1 MSTIHIADVDRIIRW
16 KELSQL
22 VPYSAMHI
30 RRLEKLGRF
39 PERIKLGDGKR
50 AAVGWSSR
58 EIIHWI
64 GARMAARTRV
74 DGQLELPLSASPS
87 RELTEEATPPQ
98 ESNRGRT
105 PQIQ

>member
-1 MSTIHIADVDRIIRW
+1 MSTINIAAVIRW

-39 PERIKLGDGKR
+39 PERIKLGVGKR

-58 EIIHWI
+58 EVIQWI
-64 GARMAARTRV
+64 STRMAARERV
-74 DGQLELPLSASPS
+74 EGQLELPLST
-87 RELTEEATPPQ
+87 RGTDEEAL
-98 ESNRGRT
+98 SSY
-105 PQIQ
+105 